1 MEIESRSFM
10 NQEENQK
17 GSVQTSANNP
27 QMQMLQQMQTQIPP
41 QSNSVDE
48 IPMKEPKQKN
58 HNQLFLV
65 IVFLIVIAI
74 LCICLFL
81 LFQENKTLKDDQEP
95 TTSENQP
102 SSTPSTTI
110 VSPSTSVTPSAPKGY
125 TGKVVC
131 TKYETVDT
139 GLGYVTHT
147 GTFEDGVISYL
158 EIQIYLQYGEDIPLQ
173 DRQAIVEDPNIVG
186 EILRQQFG
194 FSNFTVDATLDGYTM
209 TIQGS
214 LDQIDPGLL
223 TSNAI
228 YPNMTNGAFLNSR
241 TTYGFTCNSE
251 I

>member
-1 MEIESRSFM
+1 M

-58 HNQLFLV
+58 HDSLILV
-65 IVFLIVIAI
+65 IVFLVVMAI
-74 LCICLFL
+74 LCFL
-81 LFQENKTLKDDQEP
+81 LFQLSQENKKLKREQES

-186 EILRQQFG
+186 ETLRQQFG

-209 TIQGS
+209 TIQGA

>member
-1 MEIESRSFM
+1 
-10 NQEENQK
+10 
-17 GSVQTSANNP
+17 
-27 QMQMLQQMQTQIPP
+27 
-41 QSNSVDE
+41 
-48 IPMKEPKQKN
+48 
-58 HNQLFLV
+58 
-65 IVFLIVIAI
+65 
-74 LCICLFL
+74 
-81 LFQENKTLKDDQEP
+81 
-95 TTSENQP
+95 
-102 SSTPSTTI
+102 STTI

-186 EILRQQFG
+186 ETLRQQFG

-241 TTYGFTCNSE
+241 TTY
-251 I
+251 